1 MLYLISNLTFERSK
15 DINSFITLVSYFT
28 ELYYPNPIQRLL
40 PPENHFLF
48 WFMMSNWSHFF
59 SKNGIFFKNC
69 SDISTYKCEKK
80 YILTPPDQVSVGYYC
95 APQCGYFS
103 NSICWLFSSDF
114 DPADVFYGW
123 PPNQEKL
130 SNYSK
135 ITYSKKAIVQCESVG
150 CKKDI
155 LSIFSDFWCE
165 NQVEK

>member
-1 MLYLISNLTFERSK
+1 MERFH
-15 DINSFITLVSYFT
+15 IVLVCFDSWWVIGHTSSHKTVFFF
-28 ELYYPNPIQRLL
+28 QK
-40 PPENHFLF
+40 LF
-48 WFMMSNWSHFF
+48 WH
-59 SKNGIFFKNC
+59 
-69 SDISTYKCEKK
+69 KCEKK